1 MMIYSVVMKGYT
13 MCARETI
20 YNFKSAAAREEFLKT
35 LKDSKVIYKTYEKNI

>member
-1 MMIYSVVMKGYT
+1 MMIYSVAMKGYT

-35 LKDSKVIYKTYEKNI
+35 LKDSKITYKTYEMDI